1 MIPKGSLLDKTHEL
15 QGSTIIVST
24 GSSLVGE
31 HEQDGPNSQTTLGC
45 LLYTYFAT
53 LSKHN
58 SIPLVPIL
66 LFISNY
72 KRASWA
78 IFKVLTR
85 LLHPCSSGANLSLG
99 SYINKI
105 LVFHKNKS
113 FQVFPIATKRTNYNG
128 LYCESQK

>member
-1 MIPKGSLLDKTHEL
+1 MNRTDPTAKQLW
-15 QGSTIIVST
+15 V
-24 GSSLVGE
+24 VYF
-31 HEQDGPNSQTTLGC
+31 TLTL
-45 LLYTYFAT
+45 LLY
-53 LSKHN
+53 KHN

-85 LLHPCSSGANLSLG
+85 LLHPCSSGANLALG